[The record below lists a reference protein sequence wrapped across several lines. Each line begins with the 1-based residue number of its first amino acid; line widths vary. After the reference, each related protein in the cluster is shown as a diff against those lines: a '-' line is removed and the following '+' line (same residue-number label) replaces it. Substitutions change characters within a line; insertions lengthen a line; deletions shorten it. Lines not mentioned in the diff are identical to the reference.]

1 MFNRIATPT
10 CTAVLFA
17 ATLVLS
23 HAASAGRVI
32 MNNDEW
38 TLSNTGF
45 GLAPGSTTT
54 FAQNLASY
62 MNIDGGACNLLIYS
76 SNFGLTES
84 SLASALAGGGCSVTT
99 STATFTAG
107 SLSAYDGVLLG
118 GMQYGYDAAVL
129 TAYVNSGHSAYL
141 AAGTGS
147 MGGEDAAWDSFSQA
161 FGLDF
166 GPSYNGIGGTLPIS
180 GGHPLLAGVSQLYF
194 NNGNTVSLV
203 GSNANAQI
211 IATRNLPNGASAG
224 LIGVYDDVVL
234 TKRQFG
240 PTSVPEPATLALLG
254 FGLAGLGFSCRR
266 AH

>member
-1 MFNRIATPT
+1 M
-10 CTAVLFA
+10 LFA

-32 MNNDEW
+32 LNNDEW

-45 GLAPGSTTT
+45 DKLPGSTTT

-62 MNIDGGACNLLIYS
+62 MNINGGACNLLVYS

-84 SLASALAGGGCSVTT
+84 SLATALAGGGCSVTT
-99 STATFTAG
+99 STGAFNAG

-129 TAYVNSGHSAYL
+129 TAYINSGHSAYV

-147 MGGEDAAWDSFSQA
+147 IDGEDAAWDSFSQA

-166 GPSYNGIGGTLPIS
+166 GPSYNEIMGKLPTPGS
-180 GGHPLLAGVSQLYF
+180 HPLFADVSKLYF

-203 GSNANAQI
+203 GSNPNAQI
-211 IATRNLPNGASAG
+211 VATRNLANGAPAG

-254 FGLAGLGFSCRR
+254 FGLAGLGFSRR
-266 AH
+266 RVH